1 LKNKVVTNSRPQRKK
16 MSQQTTKPT
25 NIEDSHQP
33 RPITLNLILI
43 LGILS
48 AYGPIT
54 IDLYMPALPTIGQE
68 FQTDRIQQTMSVYF
82 LGMALGQLFMGPLSD
97 KFGRKR
103 PLLFG
108 CALYALA
115 SLGCALSPSLEAL
128 LLFRFLQALGG
139 CAGMVLTVSMVR
151 DLFAVK
157 DSARVFSYLVLVMGL
172 APILAPLV
180 GGQLLLYSGWRVI
193 FLILMGFGLLC
204 FVMVAVGLPESL
216 PLERRNK
223 MALANLASNYR
234 GLLTDL
240 RFTAYALPSSF
251 IGAGFTVYLASA
263 ALVFIEVYGV
273 APQHFGWIFGLNAVG
288 LIGMSQ
294 VNAWLLR
301 RYSSDFI
308 LNRATFALMLV
319 ALALLVLAITGF
331 GGMIGLWIAL
341 FFCVGGS
348 GLIRPNATAR
358 AMAPF
363 PEKAGSASALLNS
376 VGAGL
381 GALTG
386 YFVSLFHAKSA
397 LPMALMLALCYVVAW
412 LLLLAFR
419 QFSKGRFVVL
429 EQHGS

>member
-1 LKNKVVTNSRPQRKK
+1 
-16 MSQQTTKPT
+16 MSQKTHS
-25 NIEDSHQP
+25 ESSDHQP
-33 RPITLNLILI
+33 VPISLKLILI

-68 FQTDRIQQTMSVYF
+68 FQTDRVQQTMSVYF
-82 LGMALGQLFMGPLSD
+82 LGMALGQLFVGPLSD

-108 CALYALA
+108 CALYAAA
-115 SLGCALSPSLEAL
+115 SLGCALSPSLGSL

-180 GGQLLLYSGWRVI
+180 GGQLLLYSGWRII

-204 FVMVAVGLPESL
+204 FAMVALGLPESL

-223 MALANLASNYR
+223 TALTNLSGTYR
-234 GLLTDL
+234 GLLADL
-240 RFTAYALPSSF
+240 RFTSYALPSSF
-251 IGAGFTVYLASA
+251 IGAGFTVYLSSA

-319 ALALLVLAITGF
+319 ALALLLLALTGF
-331 GGMIGLWIAL
+331 GGMIGLWMAL
-341 FFCVGGS
+341 FFCIGGS

-363 PEKAGSASALLNS
+363 PDKAGSASALLS
-376 VGAGL
+376 SIGAGL

-397 LPMALMLALCYVVAW
+397 LPMAFMLVLCYVVAW
-412 LLLLAFR
+412 LLLLVF
-419 QFSKGRFVVL
+419 QQITKGRSTL
-429 EQHGS
+429 IERYGE

>member
-1 LKNKVVTNSRPQRKK
+1 MSRR
-16 MSQQTTKPT
+16 TTQSTTQPADR
-25 NIEDSHQP
+25 EDTP
-33 RPITLNLILI
+33 KPITLKLILI

-48 AYGPIT
+48 AYGPLT

-68 FQTDRIQQTMSVYF
+68 FQTERIQQTMSVYF

-128 LLFRFLQALGG
+128 LVSRFLQALGG

-157 DSARVFSYLVLVMGL
+157 DSARVLSYLVLVMGL
-172 APILAPLV
+172 APILAPLI
-180 GGQLLLYSGWRVI
+180 GGQLLLYWGWRVI
-193 FLILMGFGLLC
+193 FLVLMAFGLAC
-204 FVMVAVGLPESL
+204 FVMVALGLPESL

-223 MALANLASNYR
+223 MALAHLTSNYR
-234 GLLTDL
+234 QLLTDV
-240 RFTAYALPSSF
+240 RFIAYALPGSF

-273 APQHFGWIFGLNAVG
+273 APQSFGLVFGLNAVG
-288 LIGMSQ
+288 LIAMSQ
-294 VNAWLLR
+294 INAWLLK
-301 RYSSDFI
+301 RYSSDSI
-308 LNRATFALMLV
+308 LNRATFFL
-319 ALALLVLAITGF
+319 ALAALVLVVLAVTGF

-348 GLIRPNATAR
+348 GLVRPNATAR

-363 PEKAGSASALLNS
+363 PDRAGSASALLNS
-376 VGAGL
+376 LGSGL

-386 YFVSLFHAKSA
+386 YVLSLFHVKSA
-397 LPMALMLALCYVVAW
+397 VPMASLLALCYVLAW
-412 LLLLAFR
+412 LLFLAFR
-419 QFSKGRFVVL
+419 HVTKQSLVVL
-429 EQHGS
+429 EQTRP